1 MIRNAL
7 SRLRALVAGSSF
19 LRFLLSGGLN
29 TLATYALYLALLPI
43 AGYKLAYTIA
53 YLFGIVLAFVI
64 NRFFVFQS
72 YRGWRSVVLFPLV
85 YLAQYLVS
93 LGVIWL
99 WVERLQLPPE
109 LAPLVAIVITIPM
122 TFALSRLIFGLSRRA
137 A

>member
-1 MIRNAL
+1 MIHYAL
-7 SRLRALVAGSSF
+7 GRLRALVAGSSF

-29 TLATYALYLALLPI
+29 TLATYAVYLALLPI

-53 YLFGIVLAFVI
+53 YVLGIVLAFVI

-99 WVERLQLPPE
+99 WVERLQLPQE

-122 TFALSRLIFGLSRRA
+122 TFALSRLIFGRA
-137 A
+137 RPTA